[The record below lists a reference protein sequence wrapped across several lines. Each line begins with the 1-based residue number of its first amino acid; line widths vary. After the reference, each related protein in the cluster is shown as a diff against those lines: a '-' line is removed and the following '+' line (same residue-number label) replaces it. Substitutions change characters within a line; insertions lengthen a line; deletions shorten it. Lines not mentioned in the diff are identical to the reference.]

1 MFRETEATIQARKA
15 TAPRVQTVGFCH
27 IDPDRIIG
35 PSKGMPLVTGAKFL
49 LTLDC
54 PDAIEAALRGELDVL
69 VVDGSR
75 VTVSGL
81 TALSFLRRERPEV
94 KVYIFTE
101 GNGAPPTL
109 ERWDSVN

>member
-1 MFRETEATIQARKA
+1 MFRDTEATIQATQP
-15 TAPRVQTVGFCH
+15 TAPKVQTVGFCH
-27 IDPDRIIG
+27 VDPDKIVG

-101 GNGAPPTL
+101 GEGVPPTL
-109 ERWDSVN
+109 QRWDSVN

>member
-1 MFRETEATIQARKA
+1 MLRETEATIQAPKA

-27 IDPDRIIG
+27 VDPDKIMG

-54 PDAIEAALRGELDVL
+54 PDAIAAALRGDLDVL
-69 VVDGSR
+69 VVDGNR

-101 GNGAPPTL
+101 RNGVAPTL